1 MAENQTITVQAP
13 TGLSLTEVLTDHRIR
28 EDLSCTCT
36 ADVLL
41 PQMWEGHLSSEL
53 AAAGIPFNALP
64 ATEFETEPEAVMKQV
79 DARLA
84 LAVALA
90 DPEGHALVAA
100 IHERLAARV

>member
-1 MAENQTITVQAP
+1 MADNQKTTAG
-13 TGLSLTEVLTDHRIR
+13 TSAGMSMTEVFTAHRIR

-36 ADVLL
+36 FDVLVAG
-41 PQMWEGHLSSEL
+41 MWEEHLSSEL
-53 AAAGIPFNALP
+53 AAAGVPFGELP
-64 ATEFETEPEAVMKQV
+64 AVDFESGPEAVMKQV

-100 IHERLAARV
+100 IHQRLSARA

>member
-1 MAENQTITVQAP
+1 MTVQAP
-13 TGLSLTEVLTDHRIR
+13 AALSLTEVLADHRIR

-36 ADVLL
+36 ADVVV
-41 PQMWEGHLSSEL
+41 PQMWEEHLSSEL
-53 AAAGIPFNALP
+53 AAAGVPFGEPPEAH
-64 ATEFETEPEAVMKQV
+64 FESEPEAVMKQV

-100 IHERLAARV
+100 IHERLKTRA